1 MLGSR
6 HFKDYPL
13 ELPLLVDRRVPV
25 ADTRERS
32 RFEWRIH
39 QEMIV
44 YPPSLQ

>member
-13 ELPLLVDRRVPV
+13 ELRLFVDRRAPD

-39 QEMIV
+39 QEMIAC
-44 YPPSLQ
+44 PPSLQ